1 MFPLLLPVSCRITVR
16 SLRCILIS
24 IKESYTLFT
33 DNISDF
39 EAFNGSS
46 SVCEMIDTVAK
57 AYDGVYYDVSVNTE
71 TLKISISPECGLVTV
86 DGFVVHLVENHI
98 PIVYLNLP

>member
-1 MFPLLLPVSCRITVR
+1 
-16 SLRCILIS
+16 
-24 IKESYTLFT
+24 
-33 DNISDF
+33 
-39 EAFNGSS
+39 
-46 SVCEMIDTVAK
+46 MIDTVAK

-86 DGFVVHLVENHI
+86 DGFVVHLVENPI